1 MRCITFAFILFLL
14 CLSQASAAVPTHQY
28 RLDGTYADDYGG
40 PSLEAAGGTL
50 DSTKYTFGGNQ
61 GLSLTAALASG
72 SVYTIELQ
80 FKFDDVHGSRK
91 IIDFQNLNSD
101 AVLSVQD
108 GQLKFGGQSPASG
121 SIAPNTYKTVV
132 LTRDSSNKVTG
143 YVDGQQ
149 VFQFHDFD
157 GATVLKRDH
166 KSIQLFRNDGASEEE
181 TANAVNY
188 IRIYDVALTPTE
200 ISTLPPPTAKL
211 PEPTTLAIWSALAGW
226 GLIPA
231 IRRKRA
237 A

>member
-1 MRCITFAFILFLL
+1 MRIVAFALIIAFIG
-14 CLSQASAAVPTHQY
+14 LSHAQAAVPTHQY
-28 RLDGTYADDYGG
+28 RLDGTYSDDYGG
-40 PSLEAAGGTL
+40 PSLVAAGGTL

-80 FKFDDVHGSRK
+80 FKFDDVNGSRK
-91 IIDFQNLNSD
+91 IIDFKNLNPD
-101 AVLSVQD
+101 AVLAVQD
-108 GQLKFGGQSPASG
+108 GQLKFCGKPLAAG
-121 SIAPNTYKTVV
+121 SFAANTYKTVV
-132 LTRDSSNKVTG
+132 LTRDSRNQVTG

-149 VFQFHDFD
+149 VFQFHDWN
-157 GATVLKRDH
+157 GATVLKSDRN
-166 KSIQLFRNDGASEEE
+166 SIQLFRNEGASEEDS
-181 TANAVNY
+181 ANAVNY

-200 ISTLPPPTAKL
+200 VSTLPPPTAKL
-211 PEPTTLAIWSALAGW
+211 PEPTMLAIWSALAGW

>member
-1 MRCITFAFILFLL
+1 MRIVAFVIIVALL
-14 CLSQASAAVPTHQY
+14 GLSQAQAAVPTHQY
-28 RLDGTYADDYGG
+28 RLDGTYSDDYGG

-50 DSTKYTFGGNQ
+50 DSTQYTFGGNQ

-80 FKFDDVHGSRK
+80 FKFDDVNGLRK
-91 IIDFQNLNSD
+91 IIDFQNLNSA

-108 GQLKFGGQSPASG
+108 GQLKFCGQSPAVRSF
-121 SIAPNTYKTVV
+121 APNTYRTVV
-132 LTRDSSNKVTG
+132 LTRDSSDKVTG

-149 VFQFHDFD
+149 VFQFHDSD
-157 GATVLKRDH
+157 GATVLKCDRNA
-166 KSIQLFRNDGASEEE
+166 IQLFRNNEVSAEESAS
-181 TANAVNY
+181 AVNY

-211 PEPTTLAIWSALAGW
+211 PEPTMLAIWSALAGW